1 MEREKNKSEGKN
13 KRKRNLLLKNSI
25 KQKLKGFDKKHY
37 HIRRQ
42 AAASFIINI
51 PGRGEFN
58 KLEL

>member
-1 MEREKNKSEGKN
+1 MKFAF
-13 KRKRNLLLKNSI
+13 KNSI

>member
-1 MEREKNKSEGKN
+1 MKTKFAF
-13 KRKRNLLLKNSI
+13 KNSI